1 METAPQN
8 EEGFFETEQS
18 GSQEALQSVLGLLR
32 IAQYRQNTIL
42 WVLSATL
49 LCGAAYYTVATRF
62 YRSSAKLMV
71 IEQSGDEFSKMGEQA
86 GADNLMATQ
95 KELVRSPVV
104 VRRAIDSLPPEHRI
118 DLLEVAPHRWVKDI
132 TSRLSSSTTRKTNF
146 VSVGYESRDPEA
158 AAGVVRAIIDAYLS
172 FVEETHRG
180 TAADV
185 LDVLTTERDQL
196 ASDLENKQLVL
207 QQSRERVGHLSL
219 PDREDVVDP
228 IIARAIR
235 INDSLLEAQ
244 QVRLDL
250 QASMITLQGAVARG
264 EDLRQHIALIQETVG
279 EKVMLSAMGMADSDM
294 AVLAEQQTALLTI
307 ESELAKMAPFYAAE
321 HPTIKSLEQQASVKR
336 KYLAEYHNFDSQ
348 PNSSDNQQLGPMLT
362 GMLQQAL
369 DQAYERERQLENSF
383 QIARSE
389 ASRQSGQLVGLEML
403 QREVN
408 RLEKL
413 HDVLFDKIATVD
425 IHQVQ
430 APIRATIVEE
440 PLPNLEASSP
450 KLRMILV
457 GSILGGLLLGF
468 GMAYVQDLLDDRFGS
483 PEEITIQLGV
493 RVLALVRQ
501 LQALPGKGLET
512 VQMVANP
519 QAVDSE
525 AFRTLRTSIALST
538 EVSERLVISSSE
550 PSDGKTTI
558 SANLAASY
566 ALSGKRTLV
575 IDADLRKPGMTALL
589 DLKGHAGVT
598 DVLSAKENIGAVAE
612 SCLFHTTL
620 ENLDVIPA
628 GPRRPDPAE
637 LLLGPN
643 FAELL
648 AWADAHY
655 DQVLV
660 DCPPTLA
667 VSDAQIIGRLVD
679 GVVLVVTPEK
689 NHRRLVARAC
699 QNFQSAG
706 IPLLGIV
713 ANRITQQS
721 HGYGYGYGYGYGHD
735 EAETELAIESQS
747 NDPAENGP
755 RVAA

>member
-1 METAPQN
+1 MESTQQH

-18 GSQEALQSVLGLLR
+18 GSQEALQTVLGLFH

-42 WVLSATL
+42 WILSATL
-49 LCGAAYYTVATRF
+49 LCGAAYYAVATRY
-62 YRSSAKLMV
+62 YRSNAKLMV

-104 VRRAIDSLPPEHRI
+104 VRRAIDSLPPEHRV
-118 DLLEVAPHRWVKDI
+118 DLLEVPPHKWVDNI
-132 TSRLSSSTTRKTNF
+132 SRRLTSSTTRKTNF

-158 AAGVVRAIIDAYLS
+158 AAGVVRAVIDSYLS

-196 ASDLENKQLVL
+196 ASDLENKQHVL

-219 PDREDVVDP
+219 PDREDVIDP

-250 QASMITLQGAVARG
+250 QASMITLQGAIARN
-264 EDLRQHIALIQETVG
+264 EDLRQHIALVQETIG
-279 EKVMLSAMGMADSDM
+279 EKVMLAAMGMADNDM
-294 AVLAEQQTALLTI
+294 SVLADQQTALLEI
-307 ESELAKMAPFYAAE
+307 ESELAKLAPFYAAE
-321 HPTIKSLEQQASVKR
+321 HPTIKSLKQQAAIKR
-336 KYLAEYHNFDSQ
+336 QYLAEYHNLNARPDSAG
-348 PNSSDNQQLGPMLT
+348 NQDLATMLT
-362 GMLQQAL
+362 SMLQQAL
-369 DQAYERERQLENSF
+369 DQAYERERQLESSF
-383 QIARSE
+383 QLARAE

-450 KLRMILV
+450 KLRTILV
-457 GSILGGLLLGF
+457 GSILSGLMLGF
-468 GMAYVQDLLDDRFGS
+468 GVAYIQDLLDDRFGS
-483 PEEITIQLGV
+483 PEEITLQLGV

-550 PSDGKTTI
+550 PGDGKTTI

-575 IDADLRKPGMTALL
+575 IDADLRKPGMTTLL

-598 DVLSAKENIGAVAE
+598 DVLSAREEIGTVAE
-612 SCLFHTTL
+612 SCLHHTSL

-699 QNFQSAG
+699 HNFQSAG
-706 IPLLGIV
+706 IPLIGIV

-721 HGYGYGYGYGYGHD
+721 HGYGYGYGYGYGH
-735 EAETELAIESQS
+735 EETDADLSPETST
-747 NDPAENGP
+747 NDLNENMP
-755 RVAA
+755 RAAA